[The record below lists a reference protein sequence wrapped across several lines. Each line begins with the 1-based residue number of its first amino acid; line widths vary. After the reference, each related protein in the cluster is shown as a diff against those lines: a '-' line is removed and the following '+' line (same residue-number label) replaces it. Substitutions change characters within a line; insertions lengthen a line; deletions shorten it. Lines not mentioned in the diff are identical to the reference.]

1 MIFLTIKKISLN
13 RRKSKHQ
20 KWKRIKKPH
29 KPTVNK
35 IPLLNICSKISLHV
49 KNNLFKWRKHN
60 IRARVLYFDVTEIF
74 NNFRNISQ
82 NIDLKI
88 LPSFVISIS
97 WLNII
102 DNISMMKYG
111 KIYFLSSLLIIF
123 DEEISIAG
131 PHSSICIEIF
141 VFWLLN
147 ACQMTH
153 VNCLL
158 LY

>member
-102 DNISMMKYG
+102 DNISMDEIWKNLLFV
-111 KIYFLSSLLIIF
+111 KFIDYFWRRNFNRWPSLF
-123 DEEISIAG
+123 D
-131 PHSSICIEIF
+131 
-141 VFWLLN
+141 
-147 ACQMTH
+147 
-153 VNCLL
+153 
-158 LY
+158 LYWDFRFLTT

>member
-35 IPLLNICSKISLHV
+35 IPLLNICSKISLRV

-102 DNISMMKYG
+102 DNISMDEIWKNLLFV
-111 KIYFLSSLLIIF
+111 KFIDYFWRRDFNRWPSLF
-123 DEEISIAG
+123 D
-131 PHSSICIEIF
+131 
-141 VFWLLN
+141 
-147 ACQMTH
+147 
-153 VNCLL
+153 
-158 LY
+158 LYWDFRFLTT